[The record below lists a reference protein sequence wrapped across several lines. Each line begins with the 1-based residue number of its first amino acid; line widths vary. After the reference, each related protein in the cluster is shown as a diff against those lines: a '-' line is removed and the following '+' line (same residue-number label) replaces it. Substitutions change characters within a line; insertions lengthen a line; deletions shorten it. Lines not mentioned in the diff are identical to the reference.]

1 LGEESSTKED
11 TEEIYKGIQALT
23 TRVVKN
29 AATEKEPAMQTHH
42 DNSLSSSVS
51 SVANLSCEDIVQDL
65 SFPTVRAWKTKHPGG
80 KAIGYFPVYAPVE
93 IIHACGMLPV
103 GLNGAGDQ
111 LDIQYAD
118 ARFGSFICSIV
129 KTTIEMGLTKHLTPL
144 DGLLF
149 SSICDSARNLCFV
162 MKRNC
167 PDIYT
172 DFLHLPHNP
181 NSEAGTEFLASEYA
195 RLRTNLEQMTGTR
208 MSERAL
214 RDSIEVYNE
223 NRRLTRQ
230 LYAERARKPHLIR
243 TSELYPLVRA
253 GNFLPVEEHT
263 ALLRRTVHELPK
275 REGKQ
280 RDSIRIVIEGSFC
293 EQPPLDLIKIIEEAG
308 CYIVDDDFVLG
319 PRWFTEDV
327 PAQGDPLKSL
337 AAGYINRSV
346 YSSVRHDWRNPRHKQ
361 LIEKVRQ
368 RNADAVLLLVAKFC
382 EPAYFDYVLFKQELE
397 KEGIPHLLMEFEE
410 KMFTF
415 ERMRTEIETFVESL
429 LFD

>member
-1 LGEESSTKED
+1 MT
-11 TEEIYKGIQALT
+11 
-23 TRVVKN
+23 N
-29 AATEKEPAMQTHH
+29 
-42 DNSLSSSVS
+42 
-51 SVANLSCEDIVQDL
+51 EDIIQDL
-65 SFPTVRAWKTKHPGG
+65 NFSTVRQWKEEHPKR

-93 IIHACGMLPV
+93 LIHACGMLPV

-118 ARFGSFICSIV
+118 ARFGSFICSII
-129 KTTIEMGLTKHLTPL
+129 KTTLEMGLTKHLEPL
-144 DGLLF
+144 DGILF

-162 MKRNC
+162 FKRNF
-167 PDIYT
+167 PDLYT

-181 NSEAGTEFLASEYA
+181 NSTASVTFLMTEYQ
-195 RLRTNLEQMTGTR
+195 RIQKHLEEISGQTIT
-208 MSERAL
+208 SQAL
-214 RDSIEVYNE
+214 GNSIETYNE

-230 LYAERARKPHLIR
+230 LYDERARNPHLIR
-243 TSELYPLVRA
+243 TSELYALVRA

-263 ALLRRTVHELPK
+263 SLLRTTLHGLPRRT
-275 REGKQ
+275 GKT

-308 CYIVDDDFVLG
+308 CYVVDDDFVLG
-319 PRWFTEDV
+319 PRWFFEDV
-327 PAQGDPLKSL
+327 PMNGDPMKAL
-337 AAGYINRSV
+337 AESYLNRSV
-346 YSSVRHDWRNPRHKQ
+346 YSSVRHDFRNPRHKQ
-361 LIEKVRQ
+361 LIEKARK
-368 RNADAVLLLVAKFC
+368 RNANAVLLLIAKFC

-415 ERMRTEIETFVESL
+415 ERLRTEIETFVESL